1 MDVKIGRT
9 HFSTEN
15 IIVFPI
21 STLTI
26 SKIMTKEERNRHD
39 FRNRLTAISLSFLIG
54 AALMAAKFYVYHL
67 TRSSAVFSDALESII
82 NVVAAAFALVSIIL
96 ASRPPDKSHPY
107 GHGKVEYFSAG
118 FEGALIILAA
128 IGIFKT
134 GLEHILHPQ
143 QMPNLELGLLILFG
157 TSLVNLALGVSLVR
171 VGKNTHSFTLIA
183 DGKHV
188 LTDVYTS
195 AGVLVGL
202 FLVHLTGFYWLDGTV
217 ACLVGFNILF
227 TGINLVRKSLA
238 GLMDAA
244 EPGLLEEIAGLLE
257 KHRKEDWVGIH
268 ELRAYRS
275 GAFIHV
281 DLHLILPRT
290 FTLEEAHREAEEVEA
305 IIEGAYDGRASVLVH
320 LDACADP
327 DCPAC
332 RRNACRLRKED
343 CSHQG
348 PWSVE
353 IVISERAGDPPLWE
367 SHPK

>member
-1 MDVKIGRT
+1 MLYGRARFRCQVLQGLWVWALKMT
-9 HFSTEN
+9 TEKKTR
-15 IIVFPI
+15 
-21 STLTI
+21 S
-26 SKIMTKEERNRHD
+26 D
-39 FRNRLTAISLSFLIG
+39 YRNRLTAISLSFVIG
-54 AALMAAKFYVYHL
+54 TALMAAKFYVYHL

-82 NVVAAAFALVSIIL
+82 NVVAAAFALGSIIL
-96 ASRPPDKSHPY
+96 AARPPDKSHPY

-143 QMPNLELGLLILFG
+143 QMPNLELGLVILFG
-157 TSLVNLALGVSLVR
+157 TSLVNLGLGIGLVR
-171 VGKNTHSFTLIA
+171 VGKNTHSLTLIA

-195 AGVLVGL
+195 AGVLLGL
-202 FLVHLTGFYWLDGTV
+202 FLVHLTGFHWLDGTV

-227 TGINLVRKSLA
+227 TGVHLVRKSFA

-244 EPGLLEEIAGLLE
+244 EPGLLEEISKLLE
-257 KHRKEDWVGIH
+257 GHRKEDWIGIH
-268 ELRAYRS
+268 QLRAYRS

-290 FTLEEAHREAEEVEA
+290 FTLEEAHREGDEVEA
-305 IIEGAYDGRASVLVH
+305 IIKRDYNGRAGVLVH
-320 LDACADP
+320 LDSCQNP

-332 RRNACRLRKED
+332 WRHACKLREAD
-343 CSHQG
+343 CMQQE
-348 PWSVE
+348 PWNVE
-353 IVISERAGDPPLWE
+353 TLISERAGDPPLWDSPRE
-367 SHPK
+367 HG

>member
-1 MDVKIGRT
+1 MIFRT
-9 HFSTEN
+9 MN
-15 IIVFPI
+15 
-21 STLTI
+21 
-26 SKIMTKEERNRHD
+26 KEERNRSD
-39 FRNRLTAISLSFLIG
+39 FRNRLTAISLSLLIG

-82 NVVAAAFALVSIIL
+82 NVVAAAFALASIIL

-134 GLEHILHPQ
+134 GLEHILHPRP
-143 QMPNLELGLLILFG
+143 MPNLELGLLILLA
-157 TSLVNLALGVSLVR
+157 TSLVNLALGIGLVR
-171 VGKNTHSFTLIA
+171 VGKSTHSLTLVA

-202 FLVHLTGFYWLDGTV
+202 FLVDLTGFYWLDGTV

-227 TGINLVRKSLA
+227 TGVTLVKKSFA

-275 GAFIHV
+275 GSFIHV

-305 IIEGAYDGRASVLVH
+305 IIEGAYDGRARVLVH
-320 LDACADP
+320 LDACKDP

-332 RRNACRLRKED
+332 RRNACRLREAD
-343 CSHQG
+343 YTHQG
-348 PWSVE
+348 PWNVE
-353 IVISERAGDPPLWE
+353 ILISERAGDPPLWE
-367 SHPK
+367 TSPKQG